1 MSSMFIKTNAWIF
14 EGTKEEL
21 LSTFCCLNVH
31 KHQFYPQ
38 FKEVNNCLIFRTL
51 MLGFQD
57 DVTPFKASITFYSEN
72 GSEDFKF
79 QDCVYPITK
88 GDNHLLLGRSP
99 SQRLFI
105 YQVCLWKTSV

>member
-38 FKEVNNCLIFRTL
+38 FKEVNDCLIFRTL

-57 DVTPFKASITFYSEN
+57 DVNPFKASITFYSEK

-79 QDCVYPITK
+79 QDSVYPITK
-88 GDNHLLLGRSP
+88 GPNHLPL
-99 SQRLFI
+99 
-105 YQVCLWKTSV
+105 